1 MPTDNY
7 IKITEELEKIAREY
21 NAAKKYLA
29 ESLTG
34 AKEAFDEYLK
44 SDHPGYILEND
55 QNFDSVEN
63 WLRGVADSRAKVKV
77 LSAELADKVLEMLVT
92 PVQFP
97 AAASAF
103 EKAFGEEHVWGER
116 PPKRKGGIFGLVKKD
131 DSDVELKA

>member
-7 IKITEELEKIAREY
+7 IKVTEELEKIAREY
-21 NAAKKYLA
+21 NAAKKDLA

-34 AKEAFDEYLK
+34 AKESFDEYVK

-55 QNFDSVEN
+55 QDFDSVEN
-63 WLRGVADSRAKVKV
+63 WLRSVAEARAKVKA

-97 AAASAF
+97 AAPSAF
-103 EKAFGEEHVWGER
+103 EKAFGEDAWGEKR
-116 PPKRKGGIFGLVKKD
+116 PKRKGGIFGLVKKD